1 MSILPP
7 SKNQPMDYETINQL
21 VSKVNDLD
29 KKVNLS
35 SGKSAIGTKVTRT
48 SDIIFVAD
56 QVPVNKSV
64 TVDEI
69 WVRTWDIGGLGVAF
83 KTPPI
88 VTATIISNS
97 SNESVV
103 GNSAIVTISKVSVST
118 VEYRVHFTKAG
129 KAEFGVNLIAVGI
142 SATDKV

>member
-48 SDIIFVAD
+48 SDIVFAAD
-56 QVPVNKSV
+56 QVPVNKAV
-64 TVDEI
+64 TVDE
-69 WVRTWDIGGLGVAF
+69 VLVATWNLGNLGIAF
-83 KTPPI
+83 KNPPV
-88 VTATIISNS
+88 VTATIISSS
-97 SNESVV
+97 SNESIV
-103 GNSAIVTISKVSVST
+103 GNSAIVTISKVSVNT

-129 KAEFGVNLIAVGI
+129 KAEFSVNLIAVGI
-142 SATDKV
+142 SSTDKV